1 MKLKK
6 EQGFSLINLILAI
19 VFIGFFGIVGF
30 QIGMG
35 YLDQSAIRSAVKQ
48 SLIHAQNNENI
59 REKNIVDDIIKQ
71 VGLNSIELKQDN
83 IYVTKNG
90 SQSFTVEIEY
100 DKEINITKTIKI
112 VMDLDLAEETK

>member
-71 VGLNSIELKQDN
+71 VGLNSIELKQNN

>member
-1 MKLKK
+1 MNFKK
-6 EQGFSLINLILAI
+6 QQGFSILNLILAI

-35 YLDQSAIRSAVKQ
+35 YLDQSAIRAAVKQ
-48 SLIHAQNNENI
+48 SLIHAQNNENY
-59 REKNIVDDIIKQ
+59 RERDIIGDIIKQ

-90 SQSFTVEIEY
+90 NQSFTVEVDY
-100 DKEINITKTIKI
+100 NKEISITKKIKI
-112 VMDLDLAEETK
+112 VMDLNLAEETK